1 MADNQGI
8 PQIFDEDLRAKR
20 MARARARFDPTAPP
34 FLLKR
39 CLEDLSER
47 LIDINRQFARG
58 VCIGPLDITPRLC
71 KILPKTKIPQNL
83 SYYESLEKLEDGE
96 DKPDLIISLLDMQ
109 SRNDVPGQVAR
120 MANTLSPD
128 GILLMAIIGA
138 ESLREFRHAL
148 YAVDEAIL
156 GGLTARISPMMTHHD
171 ASQLLARAGLNLP
184 VIDIDRFAV
193 NYSRLENLLCDIRD
207 IGESNQLY
215 ARRKAPLTRA
225 YLTALNA
232 LLFSGEDQDNS
243 GKFTVSFEILW
254 LTGWS
259 PHESQ
264 QKPLKPG
271 SAKMRLA
278 DALGTTE
285 HKL

>member
-20 MARARARFDPTAPP
+20 MARARARFNPTAPP
-34 FLLKR
+34 FLLER
-39 CLEDLSER
+39 CLEDLAER
-47 LIDINRQFARG
+47 LSDINRQFARG
-58 VCIGPLDITPRLC
+58 VCIGPLDITPRLRA
-71 KILPKTKIPQNL
+71 ILPKTKMPQDL
-83 SYYESLEKLEDGE
+83 SYHETLEGLEGGSA
-96 DKPDLIISLLDMQ
+96 KADLIISLLDMQ
-109 SRNDVPGQVAR
+109 SQNDVPGQVAR
-120 MANTLSPD
+120 MARALSPD
-128 GILLMAIIGA
+128 GILLMAVIGG

-148 YAVDEAIL
+148 YAADEALL

-171 ASQLLARAGLNLP
+171 ASQLLSRAGLNLP

-193 NYSRLENLLCDIRD
+193 NYSRLENLLSDIRD
-207 IGESNQLY
+207 IGESNQLC
-215 ARRKAPLTRA
+215 ARRKAPLTRS
-225 YLTALNA
+225 YLNALNA
-232 LLFSGEDQDNS
+232 LLFLDENS
-243 GKFTVSFEILW
+243 RKKFTVSFEILW
-254 LTGWS
+254 MTGWS

-285 HKL
+285 QKL